1 MKKIKLV
8 SDRAS
13 IKKRWSV
20 KIIKV
25 GAAAFTAWSALTAA
39 GLVATVPSW
48 VPQVVASVGFV
59 GAFLAAYLAQP
70 DLPERGSDDT

>member
-8 SDRAS
+8 ADRAT

-25 GAAAFTAWSALTAA
+25 GAAAFTAWGALTAV
-39 GLVATVPSW
+39 GLVSTVPPW
-48 VPQVVASVGFV
+48 VPQAVAAVGFV

-70 DLPERGSDDT
+70 DLPAKDAP

>member
-8 SDRAS
+8 VDRAT

-20 KIIKV
+20 KIIKF
-25 GAAAFTAWSALTAA
+25 GAAAFTAWGALTAA
-39 GLVATVPSW
+39 GLVDTVPSW
-48 VPQVVASVGFV
+48 VPQIIAAVGFV

-70 DLPERGSDDT
+70 NLPEQDQKP

>member
-8 SDRAS
+8 ENRAA

-25 GAAAFTAWSALTAA
+25 GAAAFTAWGALTAA
-39 GLVATVPSW
+39 GLVSTVPPW
-48 VPQVVASVGFV
+48 VPQAVAALGFV

-70 DLPERGSDDT
+70 DLPETGKP